1 MAGGGCVIEAI
12 LPDAVIAVEARE
24 DPSGIVLFPAEEA
37 AIGRAVEKRRR
48 EFTTA
53 RACARE
59 ALSRLGL
66 PASAVTNGARG
77 EPRWP
82 AGVVGSITHCEGYRA
97 CAIARS
103 TDMATIGIDAEP
115 HAALP
120 EGVLSDIAGAQE
132 LSWLSARRH
141 EFPGVH
147 WDRLLF
153 SAKES
158 VYKAWFPL
166 AKRWLGFEDALVTV
180 NASAETFAAGLLVPG
195 PPVDGRRLTGFSG
208 RWLVRDGLVLT
219 AIALPAGPAS
229 PEALNPSSADP
240 PPTR

>member
-1 MAGGGCVIEAI
+1 VIEAI
-12 LPDAVIAVEARE
+12 LPSAVIAVEARE
-24 DPSGIVLFPAEEA
+24 DPTDIVLFPAEEDS
-37 AIGRAVEKRRR
+37 IGQAVEKRRR

-53 RACARE
+53 RACVRRAF
-59 ALSRLGL
+59 SQLGL

-82 AGVVGSITHCEGYRA
+82 SGVVGSITHCDSYRA
-97 CAIARS
+97 CAIARA

-120 EGVLSDIAGAQE
+120 EGVLADVASAQE
-132 LSWLSARRH
+132 LSWLEDRRRNV
-141 EFPGVH
+141 PGVH

-166 AKRWLGFEDALVTV
+166 AKRWLGFEDAVVTV
-180 NASAETFAAGLLVPG
+180 DTSTETFAARLLVCG
-195 PPVDGRRLTGFSG
+195 PLLEGRRLTGFSG
-208 RWLVRDGLVLT
+208 QWLIRDGLVLT
-219 AIALPAGPAS
+219 AIALPAPPA
-229 PEALNPSSADP
+229 PQEALNPSSADP